1 VGFVYVFNLISLFAL
16 LLQLDE
22 ALSDKSYPYSSFRQK
37 GSIGEMQVHLVQP
50 GTFQELRDFMIHN
63 TLASS
68 NQYKVP
74 RVLKKKEAVEFMLG
88 KVI

>member
-1 VGFVYVFNLISLFAL
+1 
-16 LLQLDE
+16 
-22 ALSDKSYPYSSFRQK
+22 
-37 GSIGEMQVHLVQP
+37 MHLVQP

>member
-1 VGFVYVFNLISLFAL
+1 M
-16 LLQLDE
+16 DE
-22 ALSDKSYPYSSFRQK
+22 ALSTKSYPYSSFRQK

-50 GTFQELRDFMIHN
+50 GTFQELRDFMIRN
-63 TLASS
+63 TSVSS